1 MVSFRVTCESTV
13 IYTITRLLPAAALLA
28 LWAWLTDGS
37 AADPAN
43 LFLLLALVA
52 AAIALASIRRYW
64 HIRKTS
70 RSRRHSTLIP

>member
-1 MVSFRVTCESTV
+1 V
-13 IYTITRLLPAAALLA
+13 IYTLLRLLPTAATLA

-43 LFLLLALVA
+43 LFLLMALVTS
-52 AAIALASIRRYW
+52 AIGLASIRRYW